1 MKQHN
6 AKKTKNFQKS
16 LTRVMFEWAREQPE
30 FEINLQN
37 LREEKFRNEDDL
49 EKFAFFQMFE
59 KVKRYFSDYSL
70 TLNTIGYDFFG
81 HYFYN
86 YLSLKFN
93 FSAMPSTGLRKRGS
107 VNCE

>member
-1 MKQHN
+1 
-6 AKKTKNFQKS
+6 
-16 LTRVMFEWAREQPE
+16 MFEWAREQPE

-70 TLNTIGYDFFG
+70 ILNNNFSC

-86 YLSLKFN
+86 YLFLKFN
-93 FSAMPSTGLRKRGS
+93 FSAMPSTGLSKRNS

>member
-49 EKFAFFQMFE
+49 EKFAFFQLFE

-70 TLNTIGYDFFG
+70 ISKYTIGYNFFG
-81 HYFYN
+81 FLQ
-86 YLSLKFN
+86 LS
-93 FSAMPSTGLRKRGS
+93 FSQIQF
-107 VNCE
+107 